1 MSVRSEKAPVV
12 PSAAKACE
20 AMQKEI
26 AAAQPADAA
35 LHEGASYQTANA
47 ENPLH
52 RTVVVSVRSSLNELC
67 LQKTKG
73 TWSPSSEALK
83 SICKVTDLNASTLH
97 SVHTPHSHHSRIL
110 AMAVQQKKYTALD
123 GSAEVQGD
131 LKVYMLL
138 YIPHTPTH
146 AAIC

>member
-83 SICKVTDLNASTLH
+83 SIF
-97 SVHTPHSHHSRIL
+97 
-110 AMAVQQKKYTALD
+110 QQKKYTALD